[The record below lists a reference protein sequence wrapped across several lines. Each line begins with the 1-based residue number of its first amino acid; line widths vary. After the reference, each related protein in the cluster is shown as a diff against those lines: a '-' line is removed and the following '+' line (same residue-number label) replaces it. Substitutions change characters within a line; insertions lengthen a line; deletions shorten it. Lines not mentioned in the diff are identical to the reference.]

1 MTVKTLQSAHHPT
14 PQRTPSARS
23 RVVRAVIVLALLG
36 LVAIGARLVL
46 ARGSQDV
53 RSGTEAVSADVFATR
68 SGIAVDLIAVT
79 AAGGLVEFRYQVVD
93 PDKAARLVHDET
105 LRPILVVEDT
115 GATLVMS
122 SRPHRT
128 MADLQLGGTYF
139 FLFANANNAVR
150 EGNRVTIIIGDVR
163 LEHVVAKA

>member
-1 MTVKTLQSAHHPT
+1 MTVKTLQSAHPAPEQT
-14 PQRTPSARS
+14 PPRRS
-23 RVVRAVIVLALLG
+23 RVVRAVIVLALLA
-36 LVAIGARLVL
+36 LVAIGVRVVL
-46 ARGSQDV
+46 ARGSDDV
-53 RSGTEAVSADVFATR
+53 RSGTEAVSSDVFATR
-68 SGIAVDLIAVT
+68 SGIMVDLIAVT

-122 SRPHRT
+122 SRPHKG

-150 EGNRVTIIIGDVR
+150 EGNQVTIIIGDVR
-163 LEHVVAKA
+163 LEHLEAQA